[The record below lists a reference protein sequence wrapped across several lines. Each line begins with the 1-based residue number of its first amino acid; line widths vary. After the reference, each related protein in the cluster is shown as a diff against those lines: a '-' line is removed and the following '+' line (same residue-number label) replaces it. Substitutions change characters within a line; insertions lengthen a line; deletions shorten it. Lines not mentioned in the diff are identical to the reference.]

1 MLEKYI
7 LQFNTEA
14 DYKTAKRNN
23 LVVPSISYIAST
35 GETHIDNAPLPIDTY
50 LTFIAKGD
58 GEFNFGAV
66 RESAMLEYST
76 DNGQTWTEGNSVKV
90 GFGDKVM
97 WKGPITATTSGIGTF
112 YSTVEFDVE
121 GNIMSLLSGDNFRN
135 NTTIRSGCF
144 ASLFAGAPI
153 VNADNLILAATT
165 LETNCYEY
173 MFGGCKSLIMAPEL
187 PATTLADNCYE
198 LMFSGCTLLT
208 TAPELPALE
217 LVSDCYNSMFAGCT
231 NLNYI
236 NANFITTP
244 GNDYTYDWVKNVSP
258 TGTFVKNTSATW
270 NVRGN
275 NGVPSGWVIGGDGS
289 DAA

>member
-1 MLEKYI
+1 
-7 LQFNTEA
+7 
-14 DYKTAKRNN
+14 
-23 LVVPSISYIAST
+23 
-35 GETHIDNAPLPIDTY
+35 
-50 LTFIAKGD
+50 
-58 GEFNFGAV
+58 
-66 RESAMLEYST
+66 
-76 DNGQTWTEGNSVKV
+76 
-90 GFGDKVM
+90 
-97 WKGPITATTSGIGTF
+97 
-112 YSTVEFDVE
+112 
-121 GNIMSLLSGDNFRN
+121 
-135 NTTIRSGCF
+135 
-144 ASLFAGAPI
+144 
-153 VNADNLILAATT
+153 
-165 LETNCYEY
+165 
-173 MFGGCKSLIMAPEL
+173 MAPEL